1 MSAPSVLT
9 QAPRESP
16 AAPSDLRLQGRW
28 LLLARVGWGALAAVF
43 VGLYVVSLPPYVAF
57 LQTPCRGAA
66 CGIDGALTPAAM
78 QALHQLGLSLG
89 SYSALVAALYGVRV
103 LVGCAIG
110 GVIAWRRSED
120 GVALFVALFL
130 ITNTFGNRDTA
141 PDVLSMANVA
151 WWLPVH
157 LGHLLASA
165 LLYLFFY
172 LFPTGRFV
180 PRWTR
185 WVVAVYV
192 LQQFAE
198 LVLPRESPANFENW
212 PFVLGVLFY
221 IPQFLTVLWA
231 QVYRYRRVS
240 TPAQRQQTKWVVF
253 GVVVV
258 AGGLFG
264 ASSLLVIFPALQ
276 QSSNLAYVLSGLVFL
291 NLPVVLLACIGV
303 AVLRSRLYDIDILI
317 NRALVYG
324 TLTFLLAA
332 LYFGVVVGVQ
342 ALVGTVNREAARSP
356 VIIVA
361 STLLIAALFTPLR
374 HGIQAAIDRRFYR
387 RKYDATRTLAAF
399 GATVRNEVELAQVRE
414 RLLAVVNETMQP
426 AHAALWLRPLQLH
439 EGWRVQA
446 DAGALIPQSARR
458 RPLHDNALAP

>member
-1 MSAPSVLT
+1 VL
-9 QAPRESP
+9 
-16 AAPSDLRLQGRW
+16 
-28 LLLARVGWGALAAVF
+28 
-43 VGLYVVSLPPYVAF
+43 
-57 LQTPCRGAA
+57 
-66 CGIDGALTPAAM
+66 
-78 QALHQLGLSLG
+78 
-89 SYSALVAALYGVRV
+89 
-103 LVGCAIG
+103 
-110 GVIAWRRSED
+110 
-120 GVALFVALFL
+120 
-130 ITNTFGNRDTA
+130 
-141 PDVLSMANVA
+141 
-151 WWLPVH
+151 
-157 LGHLLASA
+157 
-165 LLYLFFY
+165 
-172 LFPTGRFV
+172 
-180 PRWTR
+180 RWTR

-212 PFVLGVLFY
+212 PFVFGVLFY

-264 ASSLLVIFPALQ
+264 AGSLLVIFPALQ
-276 QSSNLAYVLSGLVFL
+276 QSSNLAYVLSGLVLL

-324 TLTFLLAA
+324 TLTGLLAA

-374 HGIQAAIDRRFYR
+374 HGIQATIDRHFYR

-399 GATVRNEVELAQVRE
+399 GATVRNEVDLAQVRE
-414 RLLAVVNETMQP
+414 RLLAVVQETMQP
-426 AHAALWLRPLQLH
+426 TQVSLWLRPPQRH
-439 EGWRVQA
+439 EGWRVQP
-446 DAGALIPQSARR
+446 DTGTLPPQLAGR
-458 RPLHDNALAP
+458 RPRDDDALAP

>member
-9 QAPRESP
+9 QAPKEVP
-16 AAPSDLRLQGRW
+16 AAPSDLRLHGRW

-43 VGLYVVSLPPYVAF
+43 VGLYVASLPPYVAF
-57 LQTPCRGAA
+57 LQTPCGGVA
-66 CGIDGALTPAAM
+66 CAIDGALTPAGM
-78 QALHQLGLSLG
+78 RTLHRLGLSLG
-89 SYSALVAALYGVRV
+89 SYSALFAALYGLRV

-110 GVIAWRRSED
+110 GMIFWRRSED
-120 GVALFVALFL
+120 GMALFVALFL
-130 ITNTFGNRDTA
+130 ITTTFDNRNTA
-141 PDVLSMANVA
+141 PDVLPLANAA

-172 LFPTGRFV
+172 LFPTGRVV
-180 PRWTR
+180 PRWTG
-185 WVVAVYV
+185 WVAAVYI
-192 LQQFAE
+192 LQQLGE
-198 LVLPRESPANFENW
+198 LVLPPASPVNLENW

-221 IPQFLTVLWA
+221 LPLFLTVLWA

-253 GVVVV
+253 GVIVV

-276 QSSNLAYVLSGLVFL
+276 QSPNPAYVLSGLVLL

-303 AVLRSRLYDIDILI
+303 AVLRSRLFDIDVIL

-361 STLLIAALFTPLR
+361 STLLIAALFNPLR
-374 HGIQAAIDRRFYR
+374 RGIQATIDRRFYR

-399 GATVRNEVELAQVRE
+399 GASVRHEVERGQVRE
-414 RLLAVVNETMQP
+414 RLLAVVQETMQP
-426 AHAALWLRPLQLH
+426 AHAALWLRPPQRH
-439 EGWRVQA
+439 EGWRIQA
-446 DAGALIPQSARR
+446 DAGALIPQSAGR
-458 RPLHDNALAP
+458 RPRDDDALAP